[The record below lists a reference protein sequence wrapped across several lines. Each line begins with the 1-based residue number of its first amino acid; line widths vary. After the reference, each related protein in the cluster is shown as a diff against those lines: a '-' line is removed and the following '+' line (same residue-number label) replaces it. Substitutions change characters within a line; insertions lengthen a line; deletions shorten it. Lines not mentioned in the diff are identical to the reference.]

1 MQSFP
6 KSLIHSQVCPF
17 PLQYS
22 ATHTQRLRYQFV
34 PQNATFV
41 VWDMCKDKKHSL
53 QNECLLGNSDTDFL
67 DDQKLVLLAIE
78 LGVTERKDLPDLR
91 VIIKDVI

>member
-1 MQSFP
+1 MQSFQ
-6 KSLIHSQVCPF
+6 SSMMHSQIHAF
-17 PLQYS
+17 PTQYS
-22 ATHTQRLRYQFV
+22 NAYTQGFRYQFM

-41 VWDMCKDKKHSL
+41 VWEMRKEKHSM

-67 DDQKLVLLAIE
+67 DDKKLVLLAIE

-91 VIIKDVI
+91 VIINDLI